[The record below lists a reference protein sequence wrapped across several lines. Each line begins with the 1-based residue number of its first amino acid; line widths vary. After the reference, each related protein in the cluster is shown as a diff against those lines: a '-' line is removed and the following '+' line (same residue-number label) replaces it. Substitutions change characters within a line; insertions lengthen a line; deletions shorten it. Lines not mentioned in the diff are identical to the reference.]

1 MKIILFFV
9 ITVMFLIPVFHDA
22 YGQSKTIEDYP
33 IYILLQVEIR
43 NEAGQ
48 LAGYF
53 ETDGVVIADFD
64 TLSKTLDESGDAMK
78 RHTYTNNDNEFEVF
92 TGIGEQRHDSYTVM
106 SQSIIDGPSEFVV
119 IASHSG
125 FSVAPGDVA
134 TLTWTFV
141 RNVV

>member
-9 ITVMFLIPVFHDA
+9 VTVMFLVPVFHDA
-22 YGQSKTIEDYP
+22 YGQSETMEENP

-43 NEAGQ
+43 NEVGQ

-53 ETDGVVIADFD
+53 ETDGVVITDFD

-92 TGIGEQRHDSYTVM
+92 TGTGEQRHDSYTVM
-106 SQSIIDGPSEFVV
+106 SQSIIDGPSGFVV

-125 FSVAPGDVA
+125 FSVAPGDVV

>member
-1 MKIILFFV
+1 
-9 ITVMFLIPVFHDA
+9 MFLVPVFHDA
-22 YGQSKTIEDYP
+22 YGQSQTMEENP

-43 NEAGQ
+43 NESGQ

-53 ETDGVVIADFD
+53 ETDGIVISDFD

-78 RHTYTNNDNEFEVF
+78 RYTYTNNDIELEVF

-106 SQSIIDGPSEFVV
+106 SQSIIDGPSGFVV

>member
-1 MKIILFFV
+1 MKIILFFI
-9 ITVMFLIPVFHDA
+9 ITVMFLVPVFYDA
-22 YGQSKTIEDYP
+22 YGQSETMEENP

-43 NEAGQ
+43 NESGQ

-53 ETDGVVIADFD
+53 ETDGVVISDFD

-78 RHTYTNNDNEFEVF
+78 RYTFTSNDNELEVF

-106 SQSIIDGPSEFVV
+106 SQSIIDGPSGHVAF
-119 IASHSG
+119 ASHSG